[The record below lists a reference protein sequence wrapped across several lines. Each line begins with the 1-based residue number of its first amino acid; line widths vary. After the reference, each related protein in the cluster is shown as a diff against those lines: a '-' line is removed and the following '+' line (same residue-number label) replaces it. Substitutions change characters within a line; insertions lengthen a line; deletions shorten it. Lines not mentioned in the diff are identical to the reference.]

1 MKYRF
6 NQKKGEQ
13 MKESQKDAV
22 LRLLR
27 LRPQTTMDIIN
38 NYILAP
44 QKVIQKLREEGYKIL
59 TLPVKGQ
66 KYSLYK
72 LIEEPKQVRLF

>member
-1 MKYRF
+1 MRET
-6 NQKKGEQ
+6 QKEK
-13 MKESQKDAV
+13 V

-27 LRPQTTMDIIN
+27 LNPQSTMDLMKE
-38 NYILAP
+38 YVLAP
-44 QKVIQKLREEGYKIL
+44 QKIIQLLRDEGYKII
-59 TLPVKGQ
+59 TSPVKGE

>member
-1 MKYRF
+1 MRET
-6 NQKKGEQ
+6 QKEK
-13 MKESQKDAV
+13 V

-27 LRPQTTMDIIN
+27 LNPQSTMDLMQA
-38 NYILAP
+38 YILAP
-44 QKVIQKLREEGYKIL
+44 QKIIQLLRDEGYKII
-59 TLPVKGQ
+59 TSPVKGQ

>member
-1 MKYRF
+1 
-6 NQKKGEQ
+6 
-13 MKESQKDAV
+13 MKETQSEKV

-27 LRPQTTMDIIN
+27 LKPQTTMDIIN

-72 LIEEPKQVRLF
+72 LIEEPKQVKLL

>member
-1 MKYRF
+1 MG
-6 NQKKGEQ
+6 KKET
-13 MKESQKDAV
+13 QKDRV
-22 LRLLR
+22 LSLLR
-27 LRPQTTMDIIN
+27 ICPQTTMDIIN

-44 QKVIQKLREEGYKIL
+44 QKCIQKLREEGYKIL

-72 LIEEPKQVRLF
+72 LIEEPKQVKLF

>member
-1 MKYRF
+1 MGKET
-6 NQKKGEQ
+6 QKEK
-13 MKESQKDAV
+13 V

-44 QKVIQKLREEGYKIL
+44 QKVIQTLREEGYKIL
-59 TLPVKGQ
+59 TTPVKGE

-72 LIEEPKQVRLF
+72 LIEEPKQLGLL

>member
-1 MKYRF
+1 
-6 NQKKGEQ
+6 
-13 MKESQKDAV
+13 MKETQTDKV

-59 TLPVKGQ
+59 TLPVKGK

-72 LIEEPKQVRLF
+72 LIEEPKQAKLF

>member
-1 MKYRF
+1 
-6 NQKKGEQ
+6 
-13 MKESQKDAV
+13 MKETQSDKV

-72 LIEEPKQVRLF
+72 LIEEPKQVKLF

>member
-1 MKYRF
+1 
-6 NQKKGEQ
+6 
-13 MKESQKDAV
+13 

-27 LRPQTTMDIIN
+27 LNPQSTMDLMQA
-38 NYILAP
+38 YILAP
-44 QKVIQKLREEGYKIL
+44 QKIIQLLRDEGYKII
-59 TLPVKGQ
+59 TSPVKGQ

>member
-1 MKYRF
+1 
-6 NQKKGEQ
+6 
-13 MKESQKDAV
+13 MKETQSEKV

-59 TLPVKGQ
+59 TLPVKGE

>member
-1 MKYRF
+1 MRETQSEK
-6 NQKKGEQ
+6 
-13 MKESQKDAV
+13 V

-44 QKVIQKLREEGYKIL
+44 QKVIQKLREDGYKIL
-59 TLPVKGQ
+59 TLPVKGE

>member
-1 MKYRF
+1 
-6 NQKKGEQ
+6 